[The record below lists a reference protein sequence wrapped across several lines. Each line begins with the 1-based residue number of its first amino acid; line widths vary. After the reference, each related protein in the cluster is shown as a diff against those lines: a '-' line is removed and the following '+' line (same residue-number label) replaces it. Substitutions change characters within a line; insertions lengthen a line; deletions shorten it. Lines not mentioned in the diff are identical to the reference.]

1 MTKKWF
7 IKSLGLE
14 IMGMSLDKK
23 SGFLFFFVICLLN
36 ISLSKVQAQS
46 DEHPFTIERSADNSI
61 KRISSIA
68 EWERQRW
75 SIIKGMEEVMGE
87 LPQRI
92 DLPPLNMQVSDT
104 LRTDNYS
111 RLTISFTVAKEEKVP
126 AYLYIPHRS
135 GVTGKLPAMLA
146 LHPTGEIGKDIVD
159 GQGLANRGY
168 AKELAERGYI
178 VIAPDYPGFG
188 ALEEYKFDRDRYK
201 SGTMKGIFNH
211 MRSVDLLQKRE
222 DVNPHKIG
230 VIGHSLGG
238 HNAMFVAAFD
248 TRLKV
253 VVSSSGWT
261 QLGYYDTGKAAHDK
275 YGGRLGPWAQDV
287 YMPLLRDRY
296 NLDDNIIPFDF
307 HEIIAVIA
315 PRFFFSNS
323 PVKDNNFEVNGV
335 RKGISKSRKVYKF
348 LNADENLQVRYP
360 ESGHDFPTK
369 VRREAYQF
377 IDKVFDHT
385 PFEHEIE

>member
-1 MTKKWF
+1 MEFRSQWSPVGKHS
-7 IKSLGLE
+7 IAS
-14 IMGMSLDKK
+14 
-23 SGFLFFFVICLLN
+23 FFFLICFLN
-36 ISLSKVQAQS
+36 ISLPNIQAQS
-46 DEHPFTIERSADNSI
+46 NEHAFFIESSVDGAD
-61 KRISSIA
+61 KQISSMA

-75 SIIKGMEEVMGE
+75 NIIKGMEEVMGE

-92 DLPPLNMQVSDT
+92 DLPPLDIQVSDT
-104 LRTDNYS
+104 LRTDSYS
-111 RLTISFTVAKEEKVP
+111 RLTVSFTVVKEERVP

-135 GVTGKLPAMLA
+135 GISGKLPAMLA
-146 LHPTGEIGKDIVD
+146 LHPTGVAGKDIVD

-178 VIAPDYPGFG
+178 VLAPDYPGFG
-188 ALEEYKFDRDRYK
+188 DLKDYKFDGDRYE

-222 DVNPHKIG
+222 DVDPQKIG
-230 VIGHSLGG
+230 VMGHSLGG

-261 QLGYYDTGKAAHDK
+261 QLGYYDTGQAAQEK
-275 YGGRLGPWAQDV
+275 YGGRLGPWAQEV
-287 YMPLLRDRY
+287 YMPLFRADY
-296 NLDDNIIPFDF
+296 NLDNNIIPFDF

-323 PVKDNNFEVNGV
+323 PVKDNNFDVNGV
-335 RKGISKSRKVYKF
+335 RKGISESRKVYTF
-348 LNADENLQVRYP
+348 LDAGKNLQVRYP
-360 ESGHDFPTK
+360 ETGHDFPTE
-369 VRREAYQF
+369 VRREAYQL

-385 PFEHEIE
+385 PSKHEIE

>member
-1 MTKKWF
+1 
-7 IKSLGLE
+7 
-14 IMGMSLDKK
+14 MGFGYEWLPWGKQDV
-23 SGFLFFFVICLLN
+23 FLFLFLICCLN
-36 ISLSKVQAQS
+36 ISLKEVRAQS
-46 DEHPFTIERSADNSI
+46 GNNVFVIERSVDNDK

-75 SIIKGMEEVMGE
+75 NIIKGMEGVMGE

-92 DLPPLNMQVSDT
+92 DLPPLDMQVSDT
-104 LRTDNYS
+104 LRTDSYC
-111 RLTISFTVAKEEKVP
+111 RLTISFTVAKGERVP
-126 AYLYIPHRS
+126 AYLYIPYRS
-135 GVTGKLPAMLA
+135 GITGKLPAILA

-188 ALEEYKFDRDRYK
+188 ALEDYKFDGDRYK

-211 MRSVDLLQKRE
+211 MRSIDLLRKRE
-222 DVNPHKIG
+222 DVDPRKIG

-248 TRLKV
+248 TRIKV

-261 QLGYYDTGKAAHDK
+261 QLGYYDTGEAAHEK

-287 YMPLLRDRY
+287 YMPLFRNKY
-296 NLDDNIIPFDF
+296 GLDGGKIPFDF
-307 HEIIAVIA
+307 HEIIAAIA

-323 PVKDNNFEVNGV
+323 PLRDNNFDVNGV
-335 RKGISKSRKVYKF
+335 RKGIAKSRKVYEF
-348 LNADENLQVRYP
+348 LDAEENLQVRYP
-360 ESGHDFPTK
+360 EAGHDFPTE

-385 PFEHEIE
+385 PSEHEIE

>member
-1 MTKKWF
+1 MEFRDNRFPVGKR
-7 IKSLGLE
+7 LV
-14 IMGMSLDKK
+14 
-23 SGFLFFFVICLLN
+23 LFFFFAMCFLN
-36 ISLSKVQAQS
+36 IWPGKMHAQS
-46 DEHPFTIERSADNSI
+46 DNHAFVIESSIDNAP
-61 KRISSIA
+61 KHISSIA
-68 EWERQRW
+68 EWENQRW
-75 SIIKGMEEVMGE
+75 NIIKGMEEVMGA

-92 DLPPLNMQVSDT
+92 DLPPLNIQAFDT
-104 LRTDNYS
+104 LKTDRYN
-111 RLTISFTVAKEEKVP
+111 RLTISFTVAKDERIS

-135 GVTGKLPAMLA
+135 GVSGKLPAMLA

-188 ALEEYKFDRDRYK
+188 ELKDYKFDEDRYK

-211 MRSVDLLQKRE
+211 MRSVDLLRERE
-222 DVNPHKIG
+222 DVDPQKIG

-248 TRLKV
+248 PRLKV

-261 QLGYYDTGKAAHDK
+261 QLGYYDIGKAAVEK

-287 YMPLLRDRY
+287 YMPLIRDKF
-296 NLDDNIIPFDF
+296 NMDDDIIPFDF
-307 HEIIAVIA
+307 HEIIAAIA
-315 PRFFFSNS
+315 PRSFFSNS
-323 PVKDNNFEVNGV
+323 PANDNNFDVNGV
-335 RKGISKSRKVYKF
+335 RKGILKSRSVYKF
-348 LNADENLQVRYP
+348 LDAEDNLQVRYP
-360 ESGHDFPTK
+360 DAGHDFPTE

-377 IDKVFDHT
+377 IDKVLGHI
-385 PFEHEIE
+385 PSEHDME